1 MYKLLL
7 IVCLDAKGL
16 NDMADLSYA
25 LIAGQNLKQLIKEN
39 YSAQEDFAYDYG
51 AEIRTISRYVNQG
64 INKID
69 VIQELAEFFDVPF
82 EYFFRK
88 N

>member
-1 MYKLLL
+1 
-7 IVCLDAKGL
+7 
-16 NDMADLSYA
+16 MADLSYA

-39 YSAQEDFAYDYG
+39 YITQEDFAYDYG

>member
-1 MYKLLL
+1 MS
-7 IVCLDAKGL
+7 
-16 NDMADLSYA
+16 DLSYA

-39 YSAQEDFAYDYG
+39 YSTQEDFAYDYG

>member
-1 MYKLLL
+1 
-7 IVCLDAKGL
+7 
-16 NDMADLSYA
+16 MAGLSYA
-25 LIAGQNLKQLIKEN
+25 LIAGQTLKRLIKEN
-39 YSAQEDFAYDYG
+39 YPSQEEFAYDYG
-51 AEIRTISRYVNQG
+51 ADIRTISRYINNG

-82 EYFFRK
+82 EYFFQD

>member
-1 MYKLLL
+1 
-7 IVCLDAKGL
+7 
-16 NDMADLSYA
+16 MADLSYA

-39 YSAQEDFAYDYG
+39 YSIQEDFAYDYG
-51 AEIRTISRYVNQG
+51 AGIRTISRYVNQG

-82 EYFFRK
+82 DYFFR
-88 N
+88 NN

>member
-1 MYKLLL
+1 MS
-7 IVCLDAKGL
+7 
-16 NDMADLSYA
+16 DLSYA

-39 YSAQEDFAYDYG
+39 SSTQEDFAYDYG

-82 EYFFRK
+82 EYFFRQ

>member
-1 MYKLLL
+1 MCKHLSSA
-7 IVCLDAKGL
+7 CLFAKGY
-16 NDMADLSYA
+16 NDMAVLSYA

-39 YSAQEDFAYDYG
+39 YGTQEDFAYDYG

-69 VIQELAEFFDVPF
+69 VIQELAEFFNVPF
-82 EYFFRK
+82 EYFFR
-88 N
+88 NN

>member
-1 MYKLLL
+1 
-7 IVCLDAKGL
+7 
-16 NDMADLSYA
+16 MADLSYA
-25 LIAGQNLKQLIKEN
+25 LIEGQNLKQLIKEN
-39 YSAQEDFAYDYG
+39 YSTQEDFAYDYG

>member
-1 MYKLLL
+1 MCKRLFC
-7 IVCLDAKGL
+7 VCLDVRGES
-16 NDMADLSYA
+16 DMADLSYA

-39 YSAQEDFAYDYG
+39 YSSQEDFAYDYG

-69 VIQELAEFFDVPF
+69 VIQELAEFFNVPF
-82 EYFFRK
+82 EYFFITC
-88 N
+88 

>member
-1 MYKLLL
+1 
-7 IVCLDAKGL
+7 
-16 NDMADLSYA
+16 MADLSYA
-25 LIAGQNLKQLIKEN
+25 LIAGQNLQQLIKEN
-39 YSAQEDFAYDYG
+39 YSTQEDFAYDYG

-82 EYFFRK
+82 EYFFRQ

>member
-1 MYKLLL
+1 
-7 IVCLDAKGL
+7 
-16 NDMADLSYA
+16 MADLSYA

-39 YSAQEDFAYDYG
+39 YDYG